1 MPYYNIFSHSFGPYE
16 NMVENL
22 RTKDEKQNIFTL
34 IIGSENLQ
42 N

>member
-1 MPYYNIFSHSFGPYE
+1 MKILL
-16 NMVENL
+16 ENL
-22 RTKDEKQNIFTL
+22 RTKVEKQNIFTL